1 MHKKLARNII
11 RIYKQC
17 MDIEFDPAK
26 DAANIARH
34 GLSLADAAAFDLTGA
49 VIATDDRRNY
59 GETRFRAFGRIDG
72 EGYCLVFVV
81 RSNNVRA
88 ISFRR
93 AHEKE
98 MRRYE

>member
-1 MHKKLARNII
+1 
-11 RIYKQC
+11 

-26 DAANIARH
+26 DAANIETH
-34 GLSLADAAAFDLTGA
+34 GLSLADAAAFDLATAA
-49 VIATDDRRNY
+49 VLIDDRKDY
-59 GETRFRAFGRIDG
+59 GETRFRAFGRIEG
-72 EGYCLVFVV
+72 QGYCLVFVV
-81 RSNNVRA
+81 RDNNLRP